1 MAGDI
6 NSLKLHVTPNSD
18 FLYSTL
24 KEYKQ
29 KFGTLK
35 RIQQTEKKKNA
46 HLLEEARR
54 REEDISTD
62 SMHLKVSIDGP

>member
-1 MAGDI
+1 M
-6 NSLKLHVTPNSD
+6 
-18 FLYSTL
+18 YSTV

-62 SMHLKVSIDGP
+62 SLQLKVCLSTRCRWVFRDLVWRFTVFIRL